1 MPKVSEYGPAESRE
15 PASGRDAVVG
25 ALQAEVRFLRAVV
38 LLCVV
43 VLLVLLAAIRVG
55 GCGRPVRALM
65 VDGKLACYV
74 PNEATAER
82 VRKGLIQEALGDLK
96 NPAAIKERWEV
107 VRPQVVSAD
116 EAIKLLRDK
125 VHVQIEA
132 FGIEVD
138 GKVLVAVPTEADA
151 RQILEMAKARFVPD
165 RQTVLTPP
173 RFKQTVRL
181 VHAVVAS
188 DELCRDPAKAVDRL
202 LGAGAQEYHT
212 VRAGDTPSKIAARYG
227 LKLADLW
234 ALNPG
239 LRGRNLR
246 AGEKILVTT
255 SNPALTVITV
265 REVTERKPIP
275 PPEQVERTPTLS
287 EGERKVVD
295 EGEPGEK
302 LVTVK
307 ATYENDRRVKAQV
320 LSERVIKQPRPRKV
334 LLGTGPAAPQASEET
349 RR

>member
-1 MPKVSEYGPAESRE
+1 MSSYGSAEAKEAESGRE
-15 PASGRDAVVG
+15 AAALG

-43 VLLVLLAAIRVG
+43 VLLVLLAAMRVG
-55 GCGRPVRALM
+55 GCGRPVRALI

-82 VRKGLIQEALGDLK
+82 VRKGLIQAALGDLK

-107 VRPQVVSAD
+107 VRPQVLSAD

-138 GKVLVAVPTEADA
+138 GKTLLAVPTEGDA
-151 RQILEMAKARFVPD
+151 RQVLEMAKARFAPD
-165 RQTVLTPP
+165 RAALLAPP
-173 RFKQTVRL
+173 RFQQTVRL

-188 DELCRDPAKAVDRL
+188 DELYRDPAKAVDRL
-202 LGAGAQEYHT
+202 LGTGAQEYHT
-212 VRAGDTPSKIAARYG
+212 VRAGDNPSKIAAHYG
-227 LKLADLW
+227 MKLADLW

-255 SNPALTVITV
+255 SKPALTVITV
-265 REVTERKPIP
+265 REVTDRKPIP
-275 PPEQVERTPTLS
+275 PPEELERTPSLPQ
-287 EGERKVVD
+287 GERKVVD
-295 EGEPGEK
+295 EGQPGEK
-302 LVTVK
+302 LVTLK

-334 LLGTGPAAPQASEET
+334 LLGTRPAAPAAPEESH
-349 RR
+349 R

>member
-1 MPKVSEYGPAESRE
+1 MSEYGSGQARIAET
-15 PASGRDAVVG
+15 GRDVVAVG

-43 VLLVLLAAIRVG
+43 VLLVLLAAMRVG

-107 VRPQVVSAD
+107 VRPQVVSA
-116 EAIKLLRDK
+116 EQAIELLRDK

-138 GKVLVAVPTEADA
+138 GKVMLAVPTEADA
-151 RQILEMAKARFVPD
+151 RQVLEMAKARFAPNGAA
-165 RQTVLTPP
+165 LLAPP
-173 RFKQTVRL
+173 RFRQTVRL

-188 DELCRDPAKAVDRL
+188 DELCREPAKAVDRL
-202 LGAGAQEYHT
+202 LGAGTQQYHT
-212 VRAGDTPSKIAARYG
+212 VRAGDTPAKIAARYG
-227 LKLADLW
+227 MKLADLW

-246 AGEKILVTT
+246 AGQKILVRT
-255 SNPALTVITV
+255 SKPALTVVTV
-265 REVTERKPIP
+265 REETDRKPIP
-275 PPEQVERTPTLS
+275 PPEQVEHTSALPD
-287 EGERKVVD
+287 GERRVLD

-302 LVTVK
+302 LVTLK

-320 LSERVIKQPRPRKV
+320 LAERVIKQPRPRKV
-334 LLGTGPAAPQASEET
+334 LVGTRPTPPEAPEEA